1 MQDIRALAQRFSPYG
16 DCGEPEPFG
25 DGHINDTYR
34 FTTVDDCG
42 APLKLVLQRINR
54 AAFPHPEQV
63 MSNMLRVTSYLR
75 QRIAEE
81 GRDPLRE
88 TIALTSTIEG
98 QWYALDEVGDVWRA
112 YRFVDDAISYNQ
124 TTDPQVFRTA
134 GEAFGQFQRMLG
146 DFDASAL
153 YETIPCFHHTP
164 KRIEALLQAVQEDRV
179 GRADEVQQE
188 LQFVLAHE
196 SFSHTLVD
204 AQARGELPLRVTHND
219 TKLNNVLIDMKTGRG
234 LCVLDLDTVMPGL
247 SAYDF
252 GDAIRFGANTAVE
265 DEPDLEMVRL
275 SLPMYRAYA
284 QGYLDAVGDT
294 LTDAELLSLPDGAR
308 MMTLEC
314 GVRFLTDYLN
324 GDVYFR
330 VAYPRHNLVRA
341 RNQLTLL
348 RDMDDRFS
356 EMQAIVGER
365 GRA

>member
-1 MQDIRALAQRFSPYG
+1 MQDIRALAQQFSPYG
-16 DCGEPEPFG
+16 DCGEPELFG

-34 FTTVDDCG
+34 FTTVDDHG
-42 APLKLVLQRINR
+42 APVKLVLQRINR
-54 AAFPHPEQV
+54 AAFPRPDQV

-88 TIALTSTIEG
+88 TIALVSTIEG
-98 QWYALDEVGDVWRA
+98 RWFVLDEMGDVWRA

-124 TTDPQVFRTA
+124 TTDPHVFRMA

-146 DFDASAL
+146 SFDASAL
-153 YETIPCFHHTP
+153 YETIPNFHHTP
-164 KRIEALLQAVQEDRV
+164 KRIEALLRAVQEDRA
-179 GRADEVQQE
+179 GRAAEVQQE

-196 SFSHTLVD
+196 AFSHVLVD

-219 TKLNNVLIDMKTGRG
+219 TKLNNVLIDAKTGRG
-234 LCVLDLDTVMPGL
+234 LCVIDLDTVMPGL

-265 DEPDLEMVRL
+265 DEPDLELVRL

-284 QGYLDAVGDT
+284 EGYLDAVGDT
-294 LTDAELLSLPDGAR
+294 LTEAELRSLPDGAR

-330 VAYPRHNLVRA
+330 VAYPKHNLVRA
-341 RNQLTLL
+341 RSQLTLL
-348 RDMDDRFS
+348 RDMDERFS
-356 EMQAIVGER
+356 QMQAIVAER
-365 GRA
+365 